1 MAETF
6 KNQVDALTGF
16 ASTEDDALSDWLT
29 SGARLVLDIMSPTKL
44 MRVGSNTN
52 FTDSIDIEGKKVIAV
67 TRKDANNS
75 NRYMPCRQLSPNQMG
90 RVHDSSY
97 MEYAT
102 TSDPAYIIHNDV
114 LNTFPQSVASNDSR
128 VTYIDTSIT
137 VAHGDGSSG
146 ISNFPDEAERAV
158 VLYAAR
164 NAVERKISD
173 ANADEDI
180 ELVGSYSAQYQ
191 LIDAQYKEQIE
202 ILKGSV

>member
-1 MAETF
+1 
-6 KNQVDALTGF
+6 
-16 ASTEDDALSDWLT
+16 
-29 SGARLVLDIMSPTKL
+29 